1 MESVLAP
8 FPFYEHLLVPQS
20 WMGLTAP
27 EEKEMRMFGLKNS
40 QKSPQQNP
48 AKAAKS
54 RQGRKGPGL
63 GGRGHKAAILG
74 TGPGNAR
81 GKARG
86 KVTAHGPLPPIR
98 AR

>member
-1 MESVLAP
+1 MSFYEFIKASVLDRA
-8 FPFYEHLLVPQS
+8 
-20 WMGLTAP
+20 TAP
-27 EEKEMRMFGLKNS
+27 EEKEMRVFGLKKS
-40 QKSPQQNP
+40 QKSTQQSP

-54 RQGRKGPGL
+54 RQWGREGPGL
-63 GGRGHKAAILG
+63 EGRGHKAAMAG
-74 TGPGNAR
+74 TGS